1 MIFRAIPKSAAPA
14 VSTSDGAGSE
24 ESLVRQL
31 EQEVQETRQ
40 ELQATVTQLVTVN
53 QEHYASHEELL
64 SLNEEFQSSN
74 EELETSKEELQSLNE
89 ELTITNRQLEEK
101 NATLRTLTSDLNNFL
116 VATDVPTLFLDLKLR
131 IRRFTPACTQVMRIV
146 PTDVGRS
153 LEHIKMQVRDEE
165 MLADAERVLETGAPV
180 DAEVSTADGRFFLR
194 RVLPYRS
201 EDEQIDGVCITF
213 HEVTA
218 QKLAAAE
225 IEDARLFAEGVIQ
238 TSRTPLFVLDA
249 ELRVVTAN
257 EAFYETFLV
266 TQEETEGRTI
276 YELGNHQWDIPRLRG
291 MLEVLPKEGAIRNY
305 DVEHVFDTIGWRT
318 MRVNA
323 DWMKRPSRTDLI
335 LVSIEDVTDLRKA
348 ELSAKRR
355 ADELALEHSRKDQ
368 FLAMLGHELRNP
380 LGALSNGLN
389 VMKVAGGDA
398 ETIERVRAMMSRQA
412 RRMGAMLD
420 QILDTARV
428 SSGKFDLAQEAI
440 DVIEAANAAIEAA
453 QPLIDLDKHKLTV
466 SFPPQGTALVLG
478 DGIRLAQIVENLLG
492 NAAKYT
498 EAGGDIWLTV
508 STTDDTVKISVRDT
522 GVGLDPDMLEHVFD
536 LFTQATRSL
545 DRAKGGLGLG
555 LPLVRNL
562 VEMHRGHVDAFSAGL
577 GQGSEFVVTLPRL
590 RIGHVSQPQAD
601 ANLYALASRSVLVV
615 EDEEAVAESLVDI
628 LTAHGHEA
636 RAVGDGPAALREAQ
650 AFQPEV
656 VLLDLGLPGMDGY
669 EVARQLRDAHG
680 SPMLLVAVTGYKKDD
695 KRLHEAGFDD
705 HLLKPVDLDKL
716 FALLGTLDNGTTTAS
731 SDSAGLN

>member
-1 MIFRAIPKSAAPA
+1 
-14 VSTSDGAGSE
+14 
-24 ESLVRQL
+24 
-31 EQEVQETRQ
+31 
-40 ELQATVTQLVTVN
+40 
-53 QEHYASHEELL
+53 
-64 SLNEEFQSSN
+64 
-74 EELETSKEELQSLNE
+74 
-89 ELTITNRQLEEK
+89 
-101 NATLRTLTSDLNNFL
+101 
-116 VATDVPTLFLDLKLR
+116 
-131 IRRFTPACTQVMRIV
+131 
-146 PTDVGRS
+146 
-153 LEHIKMQVRDEE
+153 
-165 MLADAERVLETGAPV
+165 
-180 DAEVSTADGRFFLR
+180 
-194 RVLPYRS
+194 
-201 EDEQIDGVCITF
+201 
-213 HEVTA
+213 
-218 QKLAAAE
+218 
-225 IEDARLFAEGVIQ
+225 
-238 TSRTPLFVLDA
+238 
-249 ELRVVTAN
+249 
-257 EAFYETFLV
+257 
-266 TQEETEGRTI
+266 
-276 YELGNHQWDIPRLRG
+276 
-291 MLEVLPKEGAIRNY
+291 
-305 DVEHVFDTIGWRT
+305 

-380 LGALSNGLN
+380 LGALTNGLN

-398 ETIERVRAMMSRQA
+398 ETVERVRAMMTRQA

-562 VEMHRGHVDAFSAGL
+562 VELHRGHVDAFSAGL

-636 RAVGDGPAALREAQ
+636 RAVPDGPAALREAQ

-669 EVARQLRDAHG
+669 EVARKLRDAHG

-695 KRLHEAGFDD
+695 KRLRDAGFDG

-731 SDSAGLN
+731 SESSAGLN